1 MTRLQFE
8 IHQPD
13 GGTVRLSRFGG
24 DGTTLAVSARPF
36 DGTEE
41 RR

>member
-1 MTRLQFE
+1 MTRLQVE
-8 IHQPD
+8 IHQRD

-24 DGTTLAVSARPF
+24 EGATLAVSARPF
-36 DGTEE
+36 DGNEE